1 MIKANTGKH
10 EMQAPHTAEECRQ
23 NDGIHAHPDTACEH
37 PVMSGPGVDLVD
49 SNAPGNDDTMH
60 REDGFE
66 RPDYDKKFSVHLA
79 LRKKLLL

>member
-23 NDGIHAHPDTACEH
+23 NDSIHAHPDTACEH
-37 PVMSGPGVDLVD
+37 PGMSGPGVDLVD

-60 REDGFE
+60 REDAENG
-66 RPDYDKKFSVHLA
+66 PGVQIGKDTVTGPGVGL
-79 LRKKLLL
+79 